1 MERIAPRHPA
11 WPQNLFQSGWDG
23 MTRAGFLRDYAT
35 LLGGAGARLAVAL
48 VYFLIAANTLS
59 LGDFGRFAASSAAGV
74 IIARLAAFGFVS
86 PVFRIATVKPRL
98 TGVFLAGWAAL
109 FFLSLPLMAL
119 AAFLVHRLLLADDVA
134 FAVFAM
140 IVAAEIIGWRVVELM
155 SIANN
160 GLGAYR
166 RAAEVVVAGTIIR
179 TLAALAYWLTGQSAL
194 EVWAAAYLAANLLA
208 AAAAVMFWRP
218 PHRWRLRPDSYRRW
232 LRDSLGAM
240 SADLVF
246 YLQAELDKIVIL
258 ALASPKSAGLYAI
271 AMRFIDL
278 TATPI
283 RSFNQIIMQ
292 KMMRERAAI
301 AGWWRRAAIELAI
314 AAVSLGCLGALILLF
329 WLHPLALG
337 RNVAMAAPALAMMW
351 LVPAFR
357 NLTEYHAELLYGAG
371 RTWLRAGMLALAAA
385 VKAAGL
391 AALIAASA
399 AGDGWLSGVNGVF
412 ALIWLTTAAIAYL
425 ALGRG
430 ARPPRTGRA
439 SPPPAGR

>member
-1 MERIAPRHPA
+1 MERIAPRHLA
-11 WPQNLFQSGWDG
+11 WPQNPFQSGWDG

-35 LLGGAGARLAVAL
+35 LLGGAGARLVVAL

-59 LGDFGRFAASSAAGV
+59 LGDFGRFAACSAAGV
-74 IIARLAAFGFVS
+74 ILARLAAFGFVS

-109 FFLSLPLMAL
+109 FFLSMPLVAL

-134 FAVFAM
+134 FVVFSM

-166 RAAEVVVAGTIIR
+166 RAAEVVVIGTMIR
-179 TLAALAYWLTGQSAL
+179 ALAALGYWLTGQSAL

-208 AAAAVMFWRP
+208 AAVALIFWRP
-218 PHRWRLRPDSYRRW
+218 PQRWRLAPALYRRW

-240 SADLVF
+240 AADLIF

-292 KMMRERAAI
+292 KMMRERVAI
-301 AGWWRRAAIELAI
+301 AGWWRRAGIEIAI
-314 AAVSLGCLGALILLF
+314 AIVSLGSLGALLLLL
-329 WLHPLALG
+329 WLYPQALG
-337 RNVAMAAPALAMMW
+337 RNVAMAAPALGLMW

-357 NLTEYHAELLYGAG
+357 NLTEYHAELLYGSE
-371 RTWLRAGMLALAAA
+371 RTWLRAGMLALSAA

-399 AGDGWLSGVNGVF
+399 SDDAWLSGVNGVF
-412 ALIWLTTAAIAYL
+412 ALIWMMTAAIAYL
-425 ALGRG
+425 ALR
-430 ARPPRTGRA
+430 RDVKLPRTGRA

>member
-1 MERIAPRHPA
+1 
-11 WPQNLFQSGWDG
+11 

-35 LLGGAGARLAVAL
+35 LLGGAGARLVVAL

-59 LGDFGRFAASSAAGV
+59 LGDFGRFAASSATGV

-109 FFLSLPLMAL
+109 FALSLPLIAL
-119 AAFLVHRLLLADDVA
+119 ATFLVHRLMLADDVA
-134 FAVFAM
+134 FSIFAM

-166 RAAEVVVAGTIIR
+166 RAAEVVVVGTMIR

-208 AAAAVMFWRP
+208 AAVALMFWRP
-218 PHRWRLRPDSYRRW
+218 PQRWRLRPASYRRW

-240 SADLVF
+240 AADLVF

-301 AGWWRRAAIELAI
+301 AGWWRRAGIELAI
-314 AAVSLGCLGALILLF
+314 AAVSLGCLGALILLL
-329 WLHPLALG
+329 WLYPQVLG
-337 RNVAMAAPALAMMW
+337 RNVAMAAPALGLMW

-357 NLTEYHAELLYGAG
+357 NLTEYHAELLYGRE
-371 RTWLRAGMLALAAA
+371 RTWLRAGMLVLAAA

-391 AALIAASA
+391 AALITASA
-399 AGDGWLSGVNGVF
+399 SSDGWLSGVDGIF
-412 ALIWLTTAAIAYL
+412 ALIWMMTASIAYL
-425 ALGRG
+425 ALR
-430 ARPPRTGRA
+430 R
-439 SPPPAGR
+439 